1 MLLSMKYQIASSA
14 GEPLAIG
21 RVLLVE
27 PPEDVFRA
35 CQIDQSSPD
44 RLSAQRQ
51 LKTMHASNT
60 KEKPNEQD
68 IKKIHAAPHV
78 GAAANTLDSRE
89 MTAYQRSKSQQ
100 PLVPH
105 LPDWL
110 QVSFSGPTSITHYCK
125 QANILKQAS

>member
-1 MLLSMKYQIASSA
+1 
-14 GEPLAIG
+14 
-21 RVLLVE
+21 
-27 PPEDVFRA
+27 
-35 CQIDQSSPD
+35 
-44 RLSAQRQ
+44 
-51 LKTMHASNT
+51 MHASNT

-68 IKKIHAAPHV
+68 IKKIHAAPHA

-105 LPDWL
+105 LADWL
-110 QVSFSGPTSITHYCK
+110 QVSFSGPTSITHHCK